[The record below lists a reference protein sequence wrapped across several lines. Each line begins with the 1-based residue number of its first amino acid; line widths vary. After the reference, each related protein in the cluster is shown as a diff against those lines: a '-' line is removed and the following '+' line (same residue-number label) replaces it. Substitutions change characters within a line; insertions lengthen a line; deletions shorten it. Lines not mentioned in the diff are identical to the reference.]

1 MDEDPQGKI
10 CRFCKHEL
18 DVCCDEQKPASHL
31 RIPITDV
38 YCFKMFVPCG
48 VRRGIEEYVH
58 RIDPDAIPG
67 EIKIWTPDFVT
78 REGLRYEVIF
88 EFGDAG
94 SKITGG
100 GWKQMLN
107 DYAVRPGH
115 IMHIYLH
122 NGRHKISVDLE
133 AGGVHLSPLF
143 LLQCVASAVGRPR

>member
-1 MDEDPQGKI
+1 
-10 CRFCKHEL
+10 
-18 DVCCDEQKPASHL
+18 
-31 RIPITDV
+31 
-38 YCFKMFVPCG
+38 MFVPCG
-48 VRRGIEEYVH
+48 ARRGIEEYVH

-122 NGRHKISVDLE
+122 NGRHKISV
-133 AGGVHLSPLF
+133 V
-143 LLQCVASAVGRPR
+143 